1 MTICMYTET
10 NRAVKFESRP
20 HTACKTRVRFT
31 RFSCRH
37 VHAPYPFPFEIKRW
51 FTSGVLHQIHF
62 YKIINPVP
70 TQNEIRIKNL
80 SCTRKHER
88 EPSRNSP
95 VVTSYHETVDKSRQ
109 KIFFSFHSSRRVTSK
124 SQKIAGSAIFEQ
136 PRLNHKCLETCSE
149 I

>member
-20 HTACKTRVRFT
+20 HTACKTRVCFT

-70 TQNEIRIKNL
+70 MQNEIRIKNL

-88 EPSRNSP
+88 DR
-95 VVTSYHETVDKSRQ
+95 ETRRSLPRITRPWISLVKEF
-109 KIFFSFHSSRRVTSK
+109 FFSFHSSRRVTSK